1 MWVRDGLTRLAL
13 ISAKIHFFDRTFIPS
28 KLRPY
33 ENLAW
38 WIFCSFSMWWA
49 FDETDFNVL
58 NLLILNNRSFK
69 FRCHEVSILYEK
81 KKWRNDHSMLWI
93 FDLLKRS
100 SEFRGYERFFTSFST
115 YVMKNRSCDFR
126 FYDVSIPPICKIHNG
141 NRSIY
146 RIQMYLHVLSE
157 KGTFSFI
164 YF

>member
-33 ENLAW
+33 KNSAW
-38 WIFCSFSMWWA
+38 WIFCSFSMWWT
-49 FDETDFNVL
+49 FDVTDFNVL

-69 FRCHEVSILYEK
+69 FRCHEVSILYMK
-81 KKWRNDHSMLWI
+81 KKWSNDHSMLWI

-115 YVMKNRSCDFR
+115 YVMNNRSCDFR
-126 FYDVSIPPICKIHNG
+126 FYDVSIPPICKIHNA
-141 NRSIY
+141 NRSIGLKCTY
-146 RIQMYLHVLSE
+146 MYCLKKVL
-157 KGTFSFI
+157 FNF
-164 YF
+164 FFFF